1 MIAQFIERLLS
12 ETHAWDSYLDILAGL
27 PDNF

>member
-1 MIAQFIERLLS
+1 MIARFIERLLS
-12 ETHAWDSYLDILAGL
+12 EDQAWDSYVNILAGL